1 MESSERIGVIAA
13 LTAGVL
19 WGFLGIFVRY
29 LSAEGFTPVQMTC
42 IRYIVVA
49 IAFAA
54 FILARHRRML
64 IVDRFDIL
72 LFAVIGIVG
81 TLLNSVCYFAS
92 MERIS
97 LSLST
102 VLQYL
107 SPFIVVALSVPLFH
121 EKLTRTKTAA
131 VLIAFMGCI
140 LCTGLIT
147 EPGSMDII
155 GIAMGVASGL
165 FYSLYTL
172 GSKKAASRGRS
183 TPTIM
188 LYSALFCAIGL
199 APFADLP
206 TAFGMMIGSWQNL
219 LMMLGL
225 GVLMTLVPF
234 GLYNVGINR
243 MEAGKAAIITFVEP
257 LAATVVGFMAF
268 GESVTPEAI
277 VGMIM
282 ILGSLF
288 ILERRTDDAASEGDA
303 SD

>member
-1 MESSERIGVIAA
+1 MESSERIGVLAA

-19 WGFLGIFVRY
+19 WGFLGLFVRY

-42 IRYIVVA
+42 IRYIIVA
-49 IAFAA
+49 IAFAT

-64 IVDRFDIL
+64 AVDRFDIL

-81 TLLNSVCYFAS
+81 TLLNSVCYFGS

-107 SPFIVVALSVPLFH
+107 SPFIVVTLSVPLFH
-121 EKLTRTKTAA
+121 EKLTGTKIAA
-131 VLIAFMGCI
+131 VLAAFIGCV
-140 LCTGLIT
+140 LCTGLVT
-147 EPGSMDII
+147 DPGSMDVT

-172 GSKKAASRGRS
+172 GSKKAASRGCS

-199 APFADLP
+199 APFADLQ
-206 TAFGMMIGSWQNL
+206 TAFGLMFGSWQNL
-219 LMMLGL
+219 MMMLGL
-225 GVLMTLVPF
+225 GILMTLVPF
-234 GLYNVGINR
+234 GLYNIGINR

-257 LAATVVGFMAF
+257 LAATVVGFLAF
-268 GESVTPEAI
+268 GESVTPEA
-277 VGMIM
+277 VLGMGMI
-282 ILGSLF
+282 LVSLF
-288 ILERRTDDAASEGDA
+288 ILERRTSE

>member
-1 MESSERIGVIAA
+1 MESSERIGVLAA

-19 WGFLGIFVRY
+19 WGFLGLFVRY

-42 IRYIVVA
+42 IRYIIVA

-54 FILARHRRML
+54 FILSRHRRML
-64 IVDRFDIL
+64 AVDRFDIL

-81 TLLNSVCYFAS
+81 TLLNSVCYFGS

-107 SPFIVVALSVPLFH
+107 SPFIVVTLSVPLFH
-121 EKLTRTKTAA
+121 EKLTGTKIAA
-131 VLIAFMGCI
+131 VLVAFIGCV
-140 LCTGLIT
+140 LCTGLVT
-147 EPGSMDII
+147 DPGSMDAT

-165 FYSLYTL
+165 FYSFYTL

-199 APFADLP
+199 APFADLQA
-206 TAFGMMIGSWQNL
+206 AFGLMFGTWQNL
-219 LMMLGL
+219 MMMLGL
-225 GVLMTLVPF
+225 GILMTLVPF
-234 GLYNVGINR
+234 GLYNIGINR

-257 LAATVVGFMAF
+257 LAATVVGFLAF
-268 GESVTPEAI
+268 GESVTPEA
-277 VGMIM
+277 VLGMGMI
-282 ILGSLF
+282 LVSLF
-288 ILERRTDDAASEGDA
+288 ILERRNSE
-303 SD
+303 SDRGRD

>member
-1 MESSERIGVIAA
+1 MDSSERIGVLAA

-19 WGFLGIFVRY
+19 WGFLGLFVRY

-42 IRYIVVA
+42 IRYIIVA
-49 IAFAA
+49 MAFAA

-64 IVDRFDIL
+64 VVDCFDIL
-72 LFAVIGIVG
+72 LFAIIGIVG
-81 TLLNSVCYFAS
+81 TLLNSVCYFGS

-107 SPFIVVALSVPLFH
+107 SPFIVVTLSVPLFH
-121 EKLTRTKTAA
+121 EELTGTKIAA
-131 VLIAFMGCI
+131 VVVAFMGCV
-140 LCTGLIT
+140 LCTGLVT
-147 EPGSMDII
+147 DPGSMDIM

-199 APFADLP
+199 TPFADLQ
-206 TAFGMMIGSWQNL
+206 TAFGLMFGSWQNL
-219 LMMLGL
+219 MMMLGL

-234 GLYNVGINR
+234 GLYNIGINR

-257 LAATVVGFMAF
+257 LAATVVGFLAF
-268 GESVTPEAI
+268 GESVTPEAAL
-277 VGMIM
+277 GMAM
-282 ILGSLF
+282 ILASLF
-288 ILERRTDDAASEGDA
+288 ILERRASG
-303 SD
+303 SGRG